1 MRRLAIATVTAPV
14 FIAGCAARVTPTD
27 KTPGTLAE
35 LRSVH
40 PDLQEVKV
48 EQGLDQAMQQY
59 RRFLEETPETTMTPE
74 AIRRLADLQ
83 IEKQFGIRA
92 GNAKPREMTARK
104 PAQVLAGS
112 PAGSFHPAAA
122 AAGSGL
128 HESDQDFER
137 RTTAEAGILAGSNAG
152 ASSGDAARA
161 GADPEGPLEA
171 IALYNRL
178 LTEYPSYKNSD
189 QVLYQM
195 ARAYD
200 ELGRTEEAIETME
213 RLILTNPRSSHVD
226 EVQFRRG
233 EYFFTRRRYRDA
245 ESAYSGIVKLGA
257 GSEFYELALYKLG
270 WTLYKQEFYE
280 EALQRYIALLDHKV
294 SIGYD
299 FDRTH
304 DEDND
309 RRVADTFRVISLSF
323 SNLGGSETLPQYFS
337 KFGNRSYED
346 RIYSSLGEHYLDK
359 LRYDDAAKTYK
370 AFVTLHP
377 FHRAAPRFSM
387 RVVDIFTQGGFPK
400 LVLESKREF
409 AAKYGLKAEYWRHFK
424 PEESP
429 EVLAYLKTNLKDL
442 ATHYHAQYQDADDA
456 NEKGTNY
463 REASKW
469 YGAYLESFPK
479 EADSASVNYQLADLL
494 LENKDF
500 GEAAKQYERTAYG
513 YAPHSQSG
521 PAGYAAI
528 CAYREQLKIAGKEQQ
543 DAVKRD
549 AVASSLKFAD
559 AFPQDEHA
567 AAVLG
572 AAADDMYEM
581 KDYKAAIEADQRV
594 IDKYPGALAS
604 IRRSAW
610 IVVAHGSFELA
621 EYAQAE
627 LAYSQVLAVTPEGD
641 ESRAALV
648 DNLAASIYKQ
658 GELANEAQDYHAA
671 ADHFL
676 RIRTAAP
683 TSSIRATAEYDAG
696 AALVRMQDWKA
707 AVDVLEAFRT
717 AFPKNKL
724 QLEATKQIAYAYRQ
738 NGELSQAASEYERIA
753 SQSDDA
759 ALRSEALLDAGDLYA
774 QSNSRDRALDVYNR
788 YVKEFPKPIE
798 MAIETRF
805 KIAEMY
811 KAAHDE
817 TLYHQQLEEIVSA
830 DAGAGSERTGRTRTL
845 AARSA
850 LVLAEQLYGNFVVV
864 KLQQPFETSLKEKQQ
879 RMDVA
884 IKTLSRLVDY
894 QIADV
899 TAAATYYM
907 AETYSNFSHSL
918 LESERPDDL
927 KPEDLEEF
935 KNKLDEAAF
944 PFEEKAIKVHE
955 KNMELLHSGVFN
967 SWTEK
972 SLSKLTELM
981 PGRYAKRETSS
992 GFLDAIDSPIDK
1004 PQESQ
1009 VPGATLGNA
1018 NTALA
1023 QSDHTT
1029 HPAPTAVDDGAVK
1042 HAAARRP
1049 RGRPPVPLAVSSSSD
1064 AGPLAQGVA
1073 VTDQMRADFASAVGM
1088 LKEERYEPGI
1098 ALLLKMT
1105 EKMPALTAAHIDLGI
1120 AYARTADLDRA
1131 EASLNKAL
1139 EADPKWPVAH
1149 NELGMVQRRKGQF
1162 AKARISYE
1170 AALAQS
1176 ANFQYAHRNLAILC
1190 DLYLGDSTCAV
1201 EHYEAYNR
1209 IVPEDAE
1216 VVKWI
1221 ADLRSRVK
1229 KPEQR

>member
-1 MRRLAIATVTAPV
+1 MPRFAIPIVIAPV
-14 FIAGCAARVTPTD
+14 FMVGCAARPIKPVGTA
-27 KTPGTLAE
+27 GTLAE
-35 LRSVH
+35 LRNVR

-59 RRFLEETPETTMTPE
+59 RRFLEEAPETAMTPE
-74 AIRRLADLQ
+74 AMRRLADLQ
-83 IEKQFGIRA
+83 LEKQFGIRT
-92 GNAKPREMTARK
+92 GNSKPREMAAPK
-104 PAQVLAGS
+104 PAPVLAGS
-112 PAGSFHPAAA
+112 RAGGPNPAAA
-122 AAGSGL
+122 AASASL
-128 HESDQDFER
+128 RESDQDFER

-152 ASSGDAARA
+152 ASPADAVPA

-200 ELGRTEEAIETME
+200 ELGRTEEAIDTME
-213 RLILTNPRSSHVD
+213 RLIRTNPHSSHLD

-245 ESAYSGIVKLGA
+245 ESAYSGIVKLGPS
-257 GSEFYELALYKLG
+257 SEYHELALYKLG

-280 EALQRYIALLDHKV
+280 EALQKYIALLDHKV

-299 FDRTH
+299 FDQTH

-323 SNLGGSETLPQYFS
+323 SNLGGPETVPEYFS

-346 RIYSSLGEHYLDK
+346 RIYSGLGEHYLGK

-370 AFVTLHP
+370 AFVALYP
-377 FHRAAPRFSM
+377 FHRSAPRFSM
-387 RVVDIFTQGGFPK
+387 RIVDTFTQGGFPK

-409 AAKYGLKAEYWRHFK
+409 ASKYGLKSEYWRHFK

-442 ATHYHAQYQDADDA
+442 ATHYHAQYQNANEA
-456 NEKGTNY
+456 NEKLTNY
-463 REASKW
+463 REASQW

-513 YAPHSQSG
+513 YAQHPQSAA
-521 PAGYAAI
+521 AGYAAI
-528 CAYREQLKIAGKEQQ
+528 YAYREQLKVADKKQQ

-549 AVASSLKFAD
+549 TVASSLKFAD

-572 AAADDMYEM
+572 AAADNMYEM

-594 IDKYPGALAS
+594 IDKYPGAAAS

-621 EYAQAE
+621 EYPRAE
-627 LAYSQVLAVTPEGD
+627 HAYTQVLAATPEGD

-658 GELANEAQDYHAA
+658 GELANEAKDYRAA

-696 AALVRMQDWKA
+696 AALIRMQDWKA

-717 AFPKNKL
+717 TFPKNKL

-738 NGELSQAASEYERIA
+738 SGQLSHAAGEYERIA
-753 SQSDDA
+753 SQSDDP

-774 QSNSRDRALDVYNR
+774 QSNSQDRALDAYKR
-788 YVKEFPKPIE
+788 YVKEFPKPVE
-798 MAIETRF
+798 TAIETRV

-811 KAAHDE
+811 KAANDE
-817 TLYHQQLEEIVSA
+817 TLYHQQLEEIVSVE
-830 DAGAGSERTGRTRTL
+830 AGAGSERTSRTRTL

-864 KLQQPFETSLKEKQQ
+864 KLRQPFETSLQDKKQ
-879 RMDVA
+879 RMDA
-884 IKTLSRLVDY
+884 TIAALGRLVDY
-894 QIADV
+894 GIDEV
-899 TAAATYYM
+899 TTAATFYM
-907 AETYSNFSHSL
+907 AETYSNFSRSL

-944 PFEEKAIKVHE
+944 PFEEKAINVHE
-955 KNMELLHSGVFN
+955 KNMELLHAGVFN

-972 SLSKLTELM
+972 SLSRLTELM
-981 PGRYAKRETSS
+981 PGRYAKHETSS
-992 GFLDAIDSPIDK
+992 GFLGAIDSHVEGSSA
-1004 PQESQ
+1004 QQ
-1009 VPGATLGNA
+1009 VSNNSTSGNA
-1018 NTALA
+1018 IT
-1023 QSDHTT
+1023 Q
-1029 HPAPTAVDDGAVK
+1029 GA
-1042 HAAARRP
+1042 
-1049 RGRPPVPLAVSSSSD
+1049 
-1064 AGPLAQGVA
+1064 A
-1073 VTDQMRADFASAVGM
+1073 VTDAMRADYESAVGI

-1098 ALLLKMT
+1098 ILLLKMT
-1105 EKMPALTAAHIDLGI
+1105 EKIPALTAAHIDLGM
-1120 AYARTADLDRA
+1120 AYARTGDLDRA

-1139 EADPKWPVAH
+1139 QSDPKQPVAY
-1149 NELGMVQRRKGQF
+1149 NELGMVQRRKVQF
-1162 AKARISYE
+1162 AKARASYE

-1176 ANFQYAHRNLAILC
+1176 ADFPYAHRNLAILC
-1190 DLYLGDSTCAV
+1190 DLYLGDYPCAL
-1201 EHYEAYNR
+1201 EHYEAYSR
-1209 IVPEDAE
+1209 IVPDDAE

-1221 ADLRSRVK
+1221 ADLRNRAK
-1229 KPEQR
+1229 KQEGP

>member
-1 MRRLAIATVTAPV
+1 MPRFAIPMVIAPV
-14 FIAGCAARVTPTD
+14 FLAGCAARPIKPVGTV
-27 KTPGTLAE
+27 GTLAE
-35 LRSVH
+35 LRNVR
-40 PDLQEVKV
+40 PDVQEVKV

-59 RRFLEETPETTMTPE
+59 RRFLDEAPETAMTPE
-74 AIRRLADLQ
+74 AMRRLADLQ
-83 IEKQFGIRA
+83 IEKQFGVRP
-92 GNAKPREMTARK
+92 GNAKPPREMAAPK
-104 PAQVLAGS
+104 PAQVFAGS
-112 PAGSFHPAAA
+112 RAGTPNPAAA
-122 AAGSGL
+122 VSSAPL

-137 RTTAEAGILAGSNAG
+137 RTTEEAGIFAGNNAS
-152 ASSGDAARA
+152 ASPGDPVRA

-171 IALYNRL
+171 ITLYNRL
-178 LTEYPSYKNSD
+178 LNEYPSYKNSD

-200 ELGRTEEAIETME
+200 ELGRTEEAIDTME
-213 RLILTNPRSSHVD
+213 RLIRTNPHSSHLD

-233 EYFFTRRRYRDA
+233 EYFFTRRHYRDA

-257 GSEFYELALYKLG
+257 ASEFYELALYKLG
-270 WTLYKQEFYE
+270 WTFYKQDFYE
-280 EALQRYIALLDHKV
+280 EALQKYIALLDYKV

-299 FDRTH
+299 FDQKH

-323 SNLGGSETLPQYFS
+323 SNLGGPETVQEYFS

-346 RIYSSLGEHYLDK
+346 RIYSSLGEHYLGK

-370 AFVTLHP
+370 AFVALYP

-387 RVVDIFTQGGFPK
+387 RVIDTFTQGGFPK

-409 AAKYGLKAEYWRHFK
+409 ASKYSLKAEYWRHFK

-442 ATHYHAQYQDADDA
+442 ATHYHAQYQNA
-456 NEKGTNY
+456 NEAEEKLTNY

-513 YAPHSQSG
+513 YAPHPQS
-521 PAGYAAI
+521 PAAGYAAI
-528 CAYREQLKIAGKEQQ
+528 YAYREQLKVADKKQL

-549 AVASSLKFAD
+549 TVASSLKFAD
-559 AFPQDEHA
+559 TFPQDEHA

-572 AAADDMYEM
+572 AAADDLYEM
-581 KDYKAAIEADQRV
+581 KDYKGAIEADQRV
-594 IDKYPGALAS
+594 IDKYPGAAAS

-610 IVVAHGSFELA
+610 IVIAHGSFEVA
-621 EYAQAE
+621 EYPRAE
-627 LAYSQVLAVTPEGD
+627 HAYTQVLAVTPESD

-658 GELANEAQDYHAA
+658 GELANEAKDYRAA

-683 TSSIRATAEYDAG
+683 ASAIRETAEYDAG
-696 AALVRMQDWKA
+696 AALIRLQDWKA

-717 AFPKNKL
+717 AFPQHKL

-738 NGELSQAASEYERIA
+738 SGELSHAASEYDRIA
-753 SQSDDA
+753 SQSDDP

-774 QSNSRDRALDVYNR
+774 QSNSRERALEAYNR
-788 YVKEFPKPIE
+788 YVKEFPKPVE
-798 MAIETRF
+798 TAIETRS

-817 TLYHQQLEEIVSA
+817 TLYHQQLEEIVAA

-850 LVLAEQLYGNFVVV
+850 LVLAEQLYENFAVV
-864 KLQQPFETSLKEKQQ
+864 KLRQPFETSLQDKKQ
-879 RMDVA
+879 RMDTTIA
-884 IKTLSRLVDY
+884 AMGRLANYGIDE
-894 QIADV
+894 V

-907 AETYSNFSHSL
+907 AETYSNFSRSL

-944 PFEEKAIKVHE
+944 PFEEKAIGVHE
-955 KNMELLHSGVFN
+955 KNMELLHAGAFN

-972 SLSKLTELM
+972 SLNRLTELM
-981 PGRYAKRETSS
+981 PGRYAKHETSS
-992 GFLDAIDSPIDK
+992 GFL
-1004 PQESQ
+1004 
-1009 VPGATLGNA
+1009 
-1018 NTALA
+1018 
-1023 QSDHTT
+1023 
-1029 HPAPTAVDDGAVK
+1029 
-1042 HAAARRP
+1042 AAM
-1049 RGRPPVPLAVSSSSD
+1049 D
-1064 AGPLAQGVA
+1064 NQAQGLPASQIPSPPNSAIATTQGVG
-1073 VTDQMRADFASAVGM
+1073 VTDEMRANYDAAVGM

-1105 EKMPALTAAHIDLGI
+1105 EKMPALTAAHIDLGM
-1120 AYARTADLDRA
+1120 AYARTGDLDHA
-1131 EASLNKAL
+1131 EASLNNAL
-1139 EADPKWPVAH
+1139 KSDSKQPVAY
-1149 NELGMVQRRKGQF
+1149 NELGMVQRRKAQF
-1162 AKARISYE
+1162 AKARASYE

-1176 ANFQYAHRNLAILC
+1176 ADFQYAHKNLAILC
-1190 DLYLGDSTCAV
+1190 DLYLGDYSCAM
-1201 EHYEAYNR
+1201 EHYETYSR
-1209 IVPEDAE
+1209 IVPGDAE

-1221 ADLRSRVK
+1221 ADLRNRAK
-1229 KPEQR
+1229 KREER